1 MNTYLYALLAVLVA
15 ALATA
20 ITRFL
25 PFWLFGGKR
34 EVPTWVRYLGAVL
47 PSAVM
52 AILVVYCLKNVNIF
66 AGNHSLPELIAV
78 CITAVLHLWR
88 KNTLLS
94 ILGGTAAYMLLLR
107 LVF

>member
-1 MNTYLYALLAVLVA
+1 MKTLRFAFYQTVPVLLGYSVLGIA
-15 ALATA
+15 
-20 ITRFL
+20 
-25 PFWLFGGKR
+25 FG
-34 EVPTWVRYLGAVL
+34 VVL
-47 PSAVM
+47 QRAVM